1 MNCWEVLG
9 IEPTGDH
16 ARIRA
21 AYERQEKF
29 ASGEELER
37 LRQAFKEATGGN
49 RKRTTVHPMPVMK
62 GGLRLLR
69 PLRQ

>member
-29 ASGEELER
+29 APVRSLNDC
-37 LRQAFKEATGGN
+37 GGLSRKQRAEN

-62 GGLRLLR
+62 DSLRLLR

>member
-37 LRQAFKEATGGN
+37 LRQAFKNCFG
-49 RKRTTVHPMPVMK
+49 
-62 GGLRLLR
+62 
-69 PLRQ
+69 